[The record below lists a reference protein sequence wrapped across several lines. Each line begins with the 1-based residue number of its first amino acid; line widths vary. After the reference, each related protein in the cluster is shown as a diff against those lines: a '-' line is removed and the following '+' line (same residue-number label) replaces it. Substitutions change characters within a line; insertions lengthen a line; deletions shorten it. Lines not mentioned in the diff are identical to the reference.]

1 MEAFR
6 PCDVPSLIVVYKHS
20 NHSGQTK
27 LLLDKASRN
36 HNNYILNLVT
46 QLRRCNKMKSF
57 TSIILLVA
65 FSTIA
70 ISGAMPRDITPASTS
85 TIESSLANAS
95 PPPASL
101 AHPLSLLY
109 PRAKENQDVHTRVV
123 SSSYQKCTK
132 AFIDCTKVCSFMT
145 TKLRVEEITNSYRY
159 ILDLPRLLVPAYLPQ
174 RSC

>member
-6 PCDVPSLIVVYKHS
+6 PCDVPSLTVVYKHS

-36 HNNYILNLVT
+36 HNNYILILVT
-46 QLRRCNKMKSF
+46 QLRHCNKMKSF
-57 TSIILLVA
+57 TSIILLA
-65 FSTIA
+65 ALSTISMSSV
-70 ISGAMPRDITPASTS
+70 IPRDVAPASTS

-95 PPPASL
+95 PPPPSL

-123 SSSYQKCTK
+123 SSSCQKCTK
-132 AFIDCTKVCSFMT
+132 AFIDCTKVCSSMT
-145 TKLRVEEITNSYRY
+145 TKLRVEEVTISYRY
-159 ILDLPRLLVPAYLPQ
+159 LLDLPRLLVPAHLPQ

>member
-1 MEAFR
+1 ML
-6 PCDVPSLIVVYKHS
+6 PLSPSYKYS
-20 NHSGQTK
+20 NYSGQTK

-36 HNNYILNLVT
+36 PNKYILNLVT
-46 QLRRCNKMKSF
+46 QLPHYNKMKSF

-70 ISGAMPRDITPASTS
+70 MSGAIPRDIAPASTS

-109 PRAKENQDVHTRVV
+109 PRANENQDVRTEVV
-123 SSSYQKCTK
+123 SSSCQKCTK
-132 AFIDCTKVCSFMT
+132 SFIDCTKVCSSMT
-145 TKLRVEEITNSYRY
+145 TKLRVEEITNSYRH
-159 ILDLPRLLVPAYLPQ
+159 ILDLPRLLVPAHLPQ

>member
-46 QLRRCNKMKSF
+46 QLRHCNKMKSF
-57 TSIILLVA
+57 TSILLLVA
-65 FSTIA
+65 LSTVAMSSA
-70 ISGAMPRDITPASTS
+70 IPRDVAPASTS
-85 TIESSLANAS
+85 TIESSPANAS
-95 PPPASL
+95 SPPASL
-101 AHPLSLLY
+101 THPLSLLY
-109 PRAKENQDVHTRVV
+109 PRANENQDVHTQVV
-123 SSSYQKCTK
+123 SSSCQKCTK
-132 AFIDCTKVCSFMT
+132 AFIDCTKVCSFIT

-159 ILDLPRLLVPAYLPQ
+159 ILDMPQLLVPAHLPQ

>member
-6 PCDVPSLIVVYKHS
+6 PCDVTSLTVVYKHS

-46 QLRRCNKMKSF
+46 QLRHCNKMKSF
-57 TSIILLVA
+57 TSILLLVA
-65 FSTIA
+65 LSTIA
-70 ISGAMPRDITPASTS
+70 MSSVIPRDVAPASAS

-109 PRAKENQDVHTRVV
+109 PRANENQDVHTQVV
-123 SSSYQKCTK
+123 SNSCQKCTK
-132 AFIDCTKVCSFMT
+132 SFIDCTKVCSSIT
-145 TKLRVEEITNSYRY
+145 TKLRVEEVTNSCRY
-159 ILDLPRLLVPAYLPQ
+159 TLDLPRLLVPAHLPQ

>member
-46 QLRRCNKMKSF
+46 QLRHCNKMKSF
-57 TSIILLVA
+57 TSIILLA
-65 FSTIA
+65 ALSS
-70 ISGAMPRDITPASTS
+70 ISMSSVIPRDVAPASTS
-85 TIESSLANAS
+85 TIESSVANAC

-123 SSSYQKCTK
+123 SSSYQK
-132 AFIDCTKVCSFMT
+132 CTKVCSFMT

>member
-6 PCDVPSLIVVYKHS
+6 PCDIHSLTVVYKHS
-20 NHSGQTK
+20 NHSSQTK
-27 LLLDKASRN
+27 LLLDKTSRN

-46 QLRRCNKMKSF
+46 QLRHCNKMKFF

-65 FSTIA
+65 LSTIA
-70 ISGAMPRDITPASTS
+70 MSGAIPRDVAPASTS

-109 PRAKENQDVHTRVV
+109 PRANKNQDVHTQVV
-123 SSSYQKCTK
+123 SSSCQKCTK
-132 AFIDCTKVCSFMT
+132 AFIDCTKVSSSMN
-145 TKLRVEEITNSYRY
+145 TKLRVEEITDSYRY
-159 ILDLPRLLVPAYLPQ
+159 ILDMPRLLVSAHLPQ